1 MCDKTKTAARGTKGI
16 EQVKGFLSSIFLL
29 WVTHTP
35 LDRGNLQSCIF
46 SNNTNTQYYKCT
58 PFLSSFTCTL
68 AVILIFFLFFKVT
81 VHFTLQFNKFLI
93 KKMTQKIK
101 ETVPVVSFTRVA
113 PVTHSSVS

>member
-1 MCDKTKTAARGTKGI
+1 MCDKTKTAARGTRGI
-16 EQVKGFLSSIFLL
+16 EQLKGFLSSIFLL
-29 WVTHTP
+29 WVTHTA
-35 LDRGNLQSCIF
+35 LDRANLQPCIL
-46 SNNTNTQYYKCT
+46 SNNTNTKYYKCT

-68 AVILIFFLFFKVT
+68 AVILFLLKVT

-101 ETVPVVSFTRVA
+101 ETEPVVSFTRVA

>member
-35 LDRGNLQSCIF
+35 LDRGNLQPCIL

-68 AVILIFFLFFKVT
+68 AVILFLLKVT
-81 VHFTLQFNKFLI
+81 VHFTLQFNNFLI

-101 ETVPVVSFTRVA
+101 ETGPVVSFTRVA
-113 PVTHSSVS
+113 PVTHSSVTGS